1 MATPKINLTERKTK
15 KGTSYFL
22 DYRIKGKRIR
32 IPAGKKKSDAEI
44 MRAKLQTDFN
54 LSTVGIPTRNRKTI
68 SLENLTKEYLEEK
81 KHHVKLRT
89 MERYEQYKKRIDS
102 YFREN
107 FPAACPDIRMIDA
120 KYLRE
125 FVDELLEGGE
135 GVRALKKKTVNDIM
149 GFIKAIFKY
158 AIENNYLK
166 ENPTYKLKEF
176 RIAKKGKIQFYS
188 DEELKL
194 LFNNL
199 DKHWLLPI
207 KFMLHTGLRRNEM
220 IYLRWS
226 NVFLGDPKNPHIVV
240 ESQDDFETKTG
251 NTRTIPLNA
260 DAVKILEERKN
271 VHATYVFTGPDNNL
285 IHRNSPLIQLNKAL
299 KKSGLK
305 GNIHELRH
313 TFASKLVM
321 SGVDLYTVSRLLG
334 HSDIETTMIYAH
346 LSPSHMSDAV
356 KKLEEL
362 KVA

>member
-1 MATPKINLTERKTK
+1 MATPRINLTERNTQ

-22 DYRIKGKRIR
+22 DYRLSGKRIR

-54 LSTVGIPTRNRKTI
+54 LSTVGIPTQNRKTI
-68 SLENLTKEYLEEK
+68 SLEDLTKEYLDEK
-81 KHHVKLRT
+81 KHHVKPRT
-89 MERYEQYKKRIDS
+89 MERYEQLKERIDA
-102 YFREN
+102 YFKDN

-125 FVDELLEGGE
+125 FIDGLLEGGE
-135 GVRALKKKTVNDIM
+135 GIKALKKKTINNIM
-149 GFIKAIFKY
+149 VFVKSIFKY
-158 AIENNYLK
+158 AIENHYLE

-176 RIAKKGKIQFYS
+176 RIPRKGIVEFYS

-199 DKHWLLPI
+199 DEHWLLPI

-220 IYLRWS
+220 IFLRWS
-226 NVFLGDPKNPHIVV
+226 SVFLDPKNPHIVV
-240 ESQDDFETKTG
+240 ESQEDFETKTG

-260 DAVKILEERKN
+260 EAVKILEERKN
-271 VHATYVFTGPDNNL
+271 VNETYVFTDINNNI
-285 IHRNSPLIQLNKAL
+285 IHRNAPLIHLNKAL
-299 KKSGLK
+299 KKAGLK

>member
-1 MATPKINLTERKTK
+1 MAIPRINLAERKTK
-15 KGTSYFL
+15 KSTSYFL
-22 DYRIKGKRIR
+22 DYRLRGKRIR
-32 IPAGKKKSDAEI
+32 IPAGNKKSDAEI

-54 LSTVGIPTRNRKTI
+54 LSIVGIPTQNRKTV
-68 SLENLTKEYLEEK
+68 SLEDLTKEYLDEK
-81 KHHVKLRT
+81 KHYVKPRT

-102 YFREN
+102 YFDAN

-125 FVDELLEGGE
+125 FVDELLEGSK
-135 GVRALKKKTVNDIM
+135 GVRVLKKKTVNDIM
-149 GFIKAIFKY
+149 GFIKSVFKY
-158 AIENNYLK
+158 AIENHYLE
-166 ENPTYKLKEF
+166 ENPTFKLKEF
-176 RIAKKGKIQFYS
+176 RIPEKGIIEFYS
-188 DEELKL
+188 DEELKS
-194 LFNNL
+194 LFDNM

-226 NVFLGDPKNPHIVV
+226 SVFLDPKNPHIVV
-240 ESQDDFETKTG
+240 ESQEDFETKTG

-260 DAVKILEERKN
+260 DAVQILKERKDVN
-271 VHATYVFTGPDNNL
+271 ETYVFTDVNDNI
-285 IHRNSPLIQLNKAL
+285 IHRNAPLIHLNRAL
-299 KKSGLK
+299 KKAGVK
-305 GNIHELRH
+305 GNIHKLRH